1 MRPVSLTILFS
12 ASNALFP
19 ACINTESSTY
29 RDLDTGVGL
38 PFPEGTCTGCV
49 LAARAT
55 EITMSATGIQLSG
68 PSVVPCPVPC
78 SCRCVPSAPIA
89 RRMSRVIQAAVIVDL
104 TECRSMSLRKLQ

>member
-1 MRPVSLTILFS
+1 MSPVSLTILFS

-19 ACINTESSTY
+19 ACISAESSTY
-29 RDLDTGVGL
+29 HDLDTGVGL
-38 PFPEGTCTGCV
+38 PLPVGTCTGCV

-55 EITMSATGIQLSG
+55 EITMSATGTQLSG

-89 RRMSRVIQAAVIVDL
+89 SSMSSVMPAAVIVDF